1 MGRIA
6 GESAARYA
14 TDGKRITTQKN
25 DRDLDE
31 PGEAELQNS
40 PVSLREIRRHIRDL
54 AWEHAGIV
62 RDEGGIIE
70 GFRKLHGLE
79 QDLKGASWSNVI
91 DRAMKED
98 LLSAVFSLKAILSAS
113 TGRKESRGSF
123 IRKDFPREDNAN
135 WRKNSCLTYDAKK
148 DSFSVTYHE
157 VK

>member
-1 MGRIA
+1 
-6 GESAARYA
+6 
-14 TDGKRITTQKN
+14 
-25 DRDLDE
+25 
-31 PGEAELQNS
+31 
-40 PVSLREIRRHIRDL
+40 
-54 AWEHAGIV
+54 V

-70 GFRKLHGLE
+70 GLRKLHGLE

-148 DSFSVTYHE
+148 DSFSVTYHA